1 MRVAGPEQVQP
12 SLEGAVAFTG
22 ADSQNSGVE
31 VEKIS
36 DVGAA

>member
-22 ADSQNSGVE
+22 ADSQDLGVE
-31 VEKIS
+31 VEKVS